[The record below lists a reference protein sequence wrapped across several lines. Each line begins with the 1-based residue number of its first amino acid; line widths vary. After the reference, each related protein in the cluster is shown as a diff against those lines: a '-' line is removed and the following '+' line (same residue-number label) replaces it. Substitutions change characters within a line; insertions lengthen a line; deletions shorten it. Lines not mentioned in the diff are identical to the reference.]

1 MSRGQFYEFGLFRL
15 DPAGRVLL
23 RGGRIVSLPPKV
35 LDTLVVLVENQG
47 RLVEKET
54 LLRSVWPDTYVDDN
68 SLMHNVSVLRKTL
81 GNSPEGTT
89 YIETAPR
96 RGYRFTSAVRI
107 TGDEPATT
115 SAPPPQVGL
124 LRRFAPMA
132 IAILLIVVILPAA
145 IWVELRG
152 PTAPPLKISPLTSYP
167 GTEAFPTFSP
177 DGGQVAFVWNGE
189 KQDQFDIYVK
199 TIGVDPPRRLT
210 SDTEQE
216 CHLAWSPDGAW
227 IAFAHCDSNDTSG
240 PPGGLGLYLI
250 PATGG
255 VKRKIG
261 YLHEGLNAY
270 GRPFV
275 WAPDSKALI
284 KEKVL
289 AGTTSLVLLSIETA
303 AEVGEVTRAIPGT
316 RDIEPGIS
324 PDGRTLAFIRQP
336 GPGLSDI
343 YLVSLDPHLAPKGQ
357 PKRLTFENDY
367 VANPVWT
374 NDGRELLYTAGYQGA
389 RGVWRVSARSGAVSR
404 QVPAL
409 AQVGL
414 QLALS
419 HDGKLAY
426 TLRYRDFDIWR
437 ADLDKGRSPNPV
449 PLIASTF
456 SDSEPHYS
464 PDGKRI
470 AFQSNR
476 SGAAEI
482 WLSNADGTGAVQL
495 TSLHAQAGS
504 PAWSPGGSEVAFD
517 CRVGETVDVYVA
529 GVEDKKLR
537 RLTSGPGIHITP
549 AWSHDGTWIYFASE
563 QTGRLEI
570 WKLPSTGGDAVQ
582 VTRSGGFF
590 VFESPD
596 DKFLIYAKNGEDPT
610 PLWRKSLETGKE
622 EQIIDSLRYWS
633 YFAVFDDGIYFV
645 PARGSNVKFDSFQV
659 AFYDFSAGHVRTVA
673 EIGKWPGVGFSVAPD
688 RRSVLF
694 APSETHG
701 ADLMLIENF
710 R

>member
-1 MSRGQFYEFGLFRL
+1 VSPGQFYEFGPFRL
-15 DPAGRVLL
+15 DPVGGVLL
-23 RGGRIVSLPPKV
+23 RGGRMVSLPPKV
-35 LDTLVVLVENQG
+35 LNTLVVLVENHG
-47 RLVEKET
+47 RLVEKEK
-54 LLRSVWPDTYVDDN
+54 LLRSIWPDTYVDDN
-68 SLMHNVSVLRKTL
+68 SLMHNISVLRRTL
-81 GNSPEGTT
+81 GNSPEGRP

-96 RGYRFTSAVRI
+96 RGYRFTTAVRI
-107 TGDEPATT
+107 TGAGPATV
-115 SAPPPQVGL
+115 SPPPQIRL
-124 LRRFAPMA
+124 LRRFGP
-132 IAILLIVVILPAA
+132 IAVAALCVVVLLPAA
-145 IWVELRG
+145 VWVELRG
-152 PTAPPLKISPLTSYP
+152 PTALPLKISPLTSYP
-167 GTEAFPTFSP
+167 GTEMFPAFSP
-177 DGGQVAFVWNGE
+177 DGRQVAFVWNGE

-210 SDTEQE
+210 SDPEQE

-227 IAFAHCDSNDTSG
+227 IAFAHCDSGDTSG

-250 PATGG
+250 ASTGG
-255 VKRKIG
+255 MKRKIG

-270 GRPFV
+270 GRPFA
-275 WAPDSKALI
+275 WTADSKALV
-284 KEKVL
+284 KERVV
-289 AGTTSLVLLSIETA
+289 AGTTSLVVLSIATA
-303 AEVGEVTRAIPGT
+303 TEVGEVTRPVPGT
-316 RDIEPGIS
+316 RDIEPSLS
-324 PDGRTLAFIRQP
+324 PDGRTLAFVRQP

-343 YLVSLDPHLAPKGQ
+343 YMVNLDPQLAPKGQ

-374 NDGRELLYTAGYQGA
+374 NDGREVLYTAGYQGA
-389 RGVWRVSARSGAVSR
+389 RGVWRVSARSGASPK

-409 AQVGL
+409 AQSGL
-414 QLALS
+414 QVALS

-426 TLRYRDFDIWR
+426 TRRYRDYDIWR
-437 ADLDKGRSPNPV
+437 ADLDKGTSPSPA

-495 TSLHAQAGS
+495 TSLNAQAGS
-504 PAWSPGGSEVAFD
+504 PAWSPDGSQVAFD
-517 CRVGETVDVYVA
+517 CKVGDRLDVYVA
-529 GVEDKKLR
+529 AIEDKEIR
-537 RLTSGPGIHITP
+537 RLTSGPGFHITP
-549 AWSHDGTWIYFASE
+549 AWSHDGQWIYFASAR
-563 QTGRLEI
+563 TGRLEV
-570 WKLPSTGGDAVQ
+570 WRLPSTGGDAVQ
-582 VTRSGGFF
+582 VTKSGGFF

-596 DKFLIYAKNGEDPT
+596 GKFLFYAKNGEDPT
-610 PLWRKSLETGKE
+610 TLWRKSLETGKE

-633 YFAVFDDGIYFV
+633 YFTVFDDGIYFV
-645 PARGSNVKFDSFQV
+645 PARSSKSTFESFEV
-659 AFYDFSAGHVRTVA
+659 AFYEFSTGHVRTLA
-673 EIGKWPGVGFSVAPD
+673 EIAKWPGVGFSVAPD